1 MVTYAYFEEIQSA
14 RRCEYGAN
22 NITIYHSNMIKRVKV
37 DESSDKLQTVQ
48 LKLQL
53 GVGKERK
60 TKVFSKGTKINNM
73 ILYWSGEVFGQV
85 IIMVAAVILLDLF
98 LH

>member
-1 MVTYAYFEEIQSA
+1 M
-14 RRCEYGAN
+14 
-22 NITIYHSNMIKRVKV
+22 
-37 DESSDKLQTVQ
+37 Q